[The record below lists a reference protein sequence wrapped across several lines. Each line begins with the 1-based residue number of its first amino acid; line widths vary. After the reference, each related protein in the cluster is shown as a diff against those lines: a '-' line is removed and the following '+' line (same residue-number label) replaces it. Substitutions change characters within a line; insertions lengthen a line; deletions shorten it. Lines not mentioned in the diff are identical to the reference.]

1 MKIILFGRGGQVGR
15 ELEQVLPSL
24 GHVVAFGREEADLER
39 PDAVQTL
46 LRRESPDIVVNAA
59 AYTAVD
65 KAESEP
71 ERARQINAD
80 TVGVI
85 ATEMARLGGWLVHYS
100 TDYVFDGAKSDSYV
114 ETDPTGPLGV
124 YGATKLAG
132 EQLIAASGCQHLVF
146 RTSWVYAAH
155 GSNFIRT
162 ILRLSQDREELSVV
176 DDQIGAPTSAAR
188 IATVT
193 AAAIRRLAGGEGE
206 LPASGIY
213 HLAAAG
219 ATSWHGL
226 AKLTVAAARAGGL
239 PLRVDPDRIR
249 PIPSSAWPQAARR
262 PANSRLDTA
271 RLRGTF
277 DVTLSPWQDDVRQ
290 VVAALIPQ
298 ATPE

>member
-1 MKIILFGRGGQVGR
+1 L
-15 ELEQVLPSL
+15 
-24 GHVVAFGREEADLER
+24 A
-39 PDAVQTL
+39 
-46 LRRESPDIVVNAA
+46 LRRLAGPDFQIHAPGRDLLDLGDREAIEAMVASRPWRAVISSG

-100 TDYVFDGAKSDSYV
+100 TDYVFDGMKSGSYV

-132 EQLIAASGCQHLVF
+132 EQLVAASGCRHLVF

-188 IATVT
+188 IATIT
-193 AAAIRRLAGGEGE
+193 AAAIRRLAGGEEE
-206 LPASGIY
+206 LPASGID

-226 AKLTVAAARAGGL
+226 AQLLPGGDCQEKLGWRCDG
-239 PLRVDPDRIR
+239 PLR
-249 PIPSSAWPQAARR
+249 
-262 PANSRLDTA
+262 
-271 RLRGTF
+271 LR
-277 DVTLSPWQDDVRQ
+277 
-290 VVAALIPQ
+290 
-298 ATPE
+298 

>member
-1 MKIILFGRGGQVGR
+1 MKIVLFGRGGQVGR

-24 GHVVAFGREEADLER
+24 GQLAAFGRDQADLER
-39 PDAVQTL
+39 PDAIQAL
-46 LRRESPDIVVNAA
+46 LRRESPDLVVNAA

-85 ATEMARLGGWLVHYS
+85 ATETARLGGWLVHYS
-100 TDYVFDGAKSDSYV
+100 TDYVFDGGKSGSYV

-132 EQLIAASGCQHLVF
+132 EQLIASSGCRHLVF

-162 ILRLSQDREELSVV
+162 ILRLGQEREELSVV
-176 DDQIGAPTSAAR
+176 EDQIGAPTSAAR
-188 IATVT
+188 ITAVTV
-193 AAAIRRLAGGEGE
+193 AAIGRLAGGEGD

-213 HLAAAG
+213 HLAASN
-219 ATSWHGL
+219 ATSWHGY
-226 AKLTVAAARAGGL
+226 AEYIVAAARAAGL
-239 PLRVDPDRIR
+239 PMRVASDRIR

-271 RLRGTF
+271 KLQRTF
-277 DVTLSPWQDDVRQ
+277 DVILPTWQDDVQQ
-290 VVAALIPQ
+290 VVATLIHRSTH
-298 ATPE
+298 A